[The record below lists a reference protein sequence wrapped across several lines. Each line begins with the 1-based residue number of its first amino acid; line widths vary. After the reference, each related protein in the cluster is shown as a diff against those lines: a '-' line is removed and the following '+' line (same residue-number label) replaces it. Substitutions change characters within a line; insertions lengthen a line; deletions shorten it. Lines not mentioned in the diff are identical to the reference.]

1 MKRLTKKLGAAA
13 VMLALAMSPAL
24 ADNVEVKML
33 NKGEAGTM
41 VFEPSL
47 IQVEPGDTV
56 TFVAADKGHN
66 AETIKGLIPDG
77 AEPFKGK
84 SSKDI
89 AVTFDVPGVYA
100 VKCMPHLAMG
110 MVALV
115 VVGGDTSNL
124 DAIEKAKLP
133 KPAHERFEAM
143 IGQLSL

>member
-1 MKRLTKKLGAAA
+1 MNKLMKKMSAAA

-24 ADNVEVKML
+24 ADTIDIKML

-47 IQVEPGDTV
+47 VQVNPGDTV

-84 SSKDI
+84 TSQDI
-89 AVTFDVPGVYA
+89 SVTFDIPGIYA
-100 VKCMPHLAMG
+100 VKCMPHLGMG

-124 DAIEKAKLP
+124 DAIEDAKLP
-133 KPAHERFEAM
+133 KPARKRIDAM